1 MYTSTYYI
9 KLKAI
14 SPQTQRR
21 YVTMGLFFKL
31 FCAWSSHI
39 YYSIYGRVGPSS
51 ALAQLEKAP
60 EFILSVVVYETWD
73 IILNYF
79 NQCLILLS
87 HSFSIYKHFYVSKCP
102 NKIVVIQLHQE
113 KENGNKG
120 MNFNSVFHFMPV
132 SQPDKNIQKTKII

>member
-39 YYSIYGRVGPSS
+39 YCSIYGRVGARLC
-51 ALAQLEKAP
+51 ALAWLEKAP
-60 EFILSVVVYETWD
+60 EFILSVVYEIRD

-102 NKIVVIQLHQE
+102 KKIVVIQLHQE
-113 KENGNKG
+113 KENGHKG
-120 MNFNSVFHFMPV
+120 TNFNSVFHFMPV
-132 SQPDKNIQKTKII
+132 SQSNKNIQKTKTI